1 MKTIL
6 GVRKGL
12 TEMDASERVAVLSI
26 AINLVIFGIKY
37 LSAVASG
44 SIALKAEAFHS
55 FADFIAAVTVFAGV
69 KLAKRKTK
77 SFPYGLYKIENLMSV
92 VISLIVLYSGYE
104 IILEVINNNQEG
116 LKDSWLAIASLLVSI
131 ALTFWFSS
139 YEMKIGQEINSPIL
153 LADATHIRIDVLS
166 NVVVLFAIA
175 SSMIGYH
182 LDKMAAVIIV
192 GFIIKTGFQI
202 FKDGVRVLLDASL
215 DYETLSKVE
224 KIIIDIPQ
232 VVSVKAL
239 TGRNSGKF
247 KFIETSIVIKTRDL
261 NKAHFVADKIEGRIK
276 EQVKNIDRIL
286 IHYEPIQKEQ
296 IVYALPLTEDQSSIS
311 SHFGEAM
318 FFMFVTFDIGNKT
331 AKKIDVVENP
341 FCRTEKGKGILSA
354 EFMAKKMVDFVLVK
368 NGFHSKGPSYVFS
381 DANIEVIV
389 TDKATLK
396 SAFEERGLMVYS
408 TLEVGYNG

>member
-1 MKTIL
+1 
-6 GVRKGL
+6 
-12 TEMDASERVAVLSI
+12 MDPSERVAVFSI
-26 AINLVIFGIKY
+26 AMNFFIFGIKY
-37 LSAVASG
+37 VSAFASG

-55 FADFIAAVTVFAGV
+55 FADFIAALTVFAGV
-69 KLAKRKTK
+69 KIAKRKTK
-77 SFPYGLYKIENLMSV
+77 FFPYGLYKVENLMSV
-92 VISLIVLYSGYE
+92 LISLVILYAGYE
-104 IILEVINNNQEG
+104 IVLEAINNNQVD
-116 LKDSWLAIASLLVSI
+116 LKNSWFAIISLLVSI

-139 YEMKIGQEINSPIL
+139 YEMKIGKEINSPIL

-166 NVVVLFAIA
+166 NAVVLFAIA

-202 FKDGVRVLLDASL
+202 LKDGVRVLLDASL

-224 KIIIDIPQ
+224 KIIIDTPQ

-239 TGRNSGKF
+239 TGRNSGRF
-247 KFIETSIVIKTRDL
+247 KFIETSIMIKTRDL
-261 NKAHFVADKIEGRIK
+261 NKAHFVADKIEGHIK
-276 EQVKNIDRIL
+276 EQIKNIDQIL

-311 SHFGEAM
+311 SHFGEAL

-331 AKKIDVVENP
+331 AKKIDIVENP
-341 FCRTEKGKGILSA
+341 FCKTEKGKGILSA

-389 TDKATLK
+389 TDKATLE
-396 SAFEERGLMVYS
+396 SAFEERGLMLYS
-408 TLEVGYNG
+408 TLSVGYNG